1 MKAPIAEILLA
12 GPRGFCAGVERA
24 IDIVEVALS
33 VCPPP
38 VYVRREIVHNRL
50 VVETLRQ
57 KGAIFVDELD
67 EVPDDATVIFSA
79 HGISPAVREEA
90 RRRGLRVIDATCPL
104 VTKVHLEAIR
114 YAREGYSIVLIGHE
128 DHDEV
133 IGTLGEAPERIIVV
147 DSVEEVERL
156 RLPDPEKVAYLTQTT
171 LSVDDTRDVIEALRR
186 HFPKIVGPSRD
197 DICYATQNRQTAV
210 KRLVDDVDVL
220 LVIGAAN
227 SSNAKRLVEV
237 ARTAGTSAY
246 LINDVGDIRPEWL
259 RERRAGRHHR
269 RRLHAGD
276 PGLAGGRD
284 APRRGR
290 QGPRGPRGR
299 RGRALRAAPGVDPDG
314 QGAEPDAAR
323 ADGHA
328 AVHLGPFPRK
338 RRRAVRR
345 PAAAVSPQED
355 QCREPPES
363 LAPWRPRLYHDPAAA
378 GARDHPERSGRGEEA
393 GRQRPGAR
401 HGVRVPAGIPRGRA
415 RSAGRR
421 VRLRAR
427 GRVLGGHEGNG
438 QAAWCGEGSSSGRR
452 AERST
457 IR

>member
-1 MKAPIAEILLA
+1 MKAPISEILLA

-24 IDIVEVALS
+24 IDIVELALS
-33 VCPPP
+33 VWPHP

-57 KGAIFVDELD
+57 KGAMFVDELD

-90 RRRGLRVIDATCPL
+90 RRRGLRVVDATCPL

-114 YAREGYSIVLIGHE
+114 YAREGYSIILIGHE

-156 RLPDPEKVAYLTQTT
+156 VLPDPEKVAYLTQTT

-186 HFPKIVGPSRD
+186 KFPKIVGPSRD

-237 ARTAGTSAY
+237 AQTAGTRAY
-246 LINDVGDIRPEWL
+246 LINDVRDIQPGWL
-259 RERRAGRHHR
+259 E
-269 RRLHAGD
+269 
-276 PGLAGGRD
+276 
-284 APRRGR
+284 
-290 QGPRGPRGR
+290 
-299 RGRALRAAPGVDPDG
+299 GVQRVG
-314 QGAEPDAAR
+314 IT
-323 ADGHA
+323 
-328 AVHLGPFPRK
+328 
-338 RRRAVRR
+338 
-345 PAAAVSPQED
+345 
-355 QCREPPES
+355 
-363 LAPWRPRLYHDPAAA
+363 A
-378 GARDHPERSGRGEEA
+378 GASTPEILVSQAVETLRGDGVKVREVHVVEEDVRFALPLELTKAAQTRGLDLPERTA
-393 GRQRPGAR
+393 M
-401 HGVRVPAGIPRGRA
+401 
-415 RSAGRR
+415 RR
-421 VRLRAR
+421 D
-427 GRVLGGHEGNG
+427 
-438 QAAWCGEGSSSGRR
+438 
-452 AERST
+452 
-457 IR
+457 I